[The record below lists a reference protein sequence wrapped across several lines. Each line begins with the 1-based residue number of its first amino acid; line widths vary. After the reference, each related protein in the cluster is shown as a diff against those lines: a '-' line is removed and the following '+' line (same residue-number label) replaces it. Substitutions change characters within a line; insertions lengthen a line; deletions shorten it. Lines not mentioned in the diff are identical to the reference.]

1 MNARRHRASSEME
14 NCNDDIANAMHVNAL
29 NEGKIIWQ
37 ALNEI

>member
-1 MNARRHRASSEME
+1 MQ
-14 NCNDDIANAMHVNAL
+14 DGDGIANAMHVNAF